1 MNNYFFPE
9 NNIKLLNF
17 LFKNDKNYFFK
28 KNIKTK
34 ENLKNKTLIDED
46 IYNFQDHS
54 EIAIKSLKIANDI
67 KLSNYCSKNQIL
79 DKVLKKNLVFNI
91 EEILRTTFQLEK
103 IKTHHKLQ
111 NLYLC
116 KLFRDIRLFNYLKK
130 NNYISKKIK
139 ISKTYLYLSKLSYLV
154 VNFYCFLNLLFFPEK
169 IFFLCRKDSNKKK
182 YFAVYN
188 FDKLPNF
195 NNKNGYMLLLN
206 KIKKTSIFVK
216 ELKMKESFFFN
227 KKNKNSQNVILISDV
242 FKNISFI
249 SYFLIFYKKYF
260 FERFKLILS
269 FNQNYIEKYRYFTNK
284 ICWEVF
290 FHCFQVKKC
299 FTAML
304 PCDLTSQIIQKK
316 NSEETIF
323 LYFSTSYNQLQN
335 TTDNNFVS
343 SIQYNQMIYS
353 TLIANKVSIKYF
365 NKSSNNFDK
374 FLQFKPVTTCLSA
387 QSRSNILL
395 FKRKFNLQN
404 KKIVAIFDNA
414 FGYSGVLNNNEY
426 LNYLKYLSFLLKKY
440 KNLYFVFARKKKT
453 QLYTSAT
460 KSRRLNFELKKM
472 KNFKNFVNHNY
483 QLTTS
488 ELIYLSDIVLT
499 QPHSSVTDESILLGK
514 TTAIFNNTK
523 LNTHDYDYS
532 IMEKK
537 ININDIKYK
546 YRLLDKDILNLIRV
560 NSKKFENMY
569 QDKNVSD
576 LINYLND

>member
-1 MNNYFFPE
+1 
-9 NNIKLLNF
+9 
-17 LFKNDKNYFFK
+17 
-28 KNIKTK
+28 
-34 ENLKNKTLIDED
+34 
-46 IYNFQDHS
+46 
-54 EIAIKSLKIANDI
+54 
-67 KLSNYCSKNQIL
+67 
-79 DKVLKKNLVFNI
+79 
-91 EEILRTTFQLEK
+91 
-103 IKTHHKLQ
+103 
-111 NLYLC
+111 
-116 KLFRDIRLFNYLKK
+116 
-130 NNYISKKIK
+130 
-139 ISKTYLYLSKLSYLV
+139 
-154 VNFYCFLNLLFFPEK
+154 
-169 IFFLCRKDSNKKK
+169 
-182 YFAVYN
+182 
-188 FDKLPNF
+188 
-195 NNKNGYMLLLN
+195 
-206 KIKKTSIFVK
+206 
-216 ELKMKESFFFN
+216 
-227 KKNKNSQNVILISDV
+227 
-242 FKNISFI
+242 
-249 SYFLIFYKKYF
+249 
-260 FERFKLILS
+260 
-269 FNQNYIEKYRYFTNK
+269 
-284 ICWEVF
+284 
-290 FHCFQVKKC
+290 
-299 FTAML
+299 ML